1 VGISAQSSISHD
13 PLEFNMPFARTLL
26 AAALAGSFTLPSFAV
41 TATAE
46 TPNIADAV
54 GDADDPAVWLHPTD
68 ASKSLVITAIKNGGG
83 RVYDLGA
90 AQMQALD
97 PFPVSSGNS
106 RINNVDV
113 QYGFRL
119 ADGSRVDIA
128 VGTDRGQDVFRVWKI
143 DAAASANPLV
153 YIGSANPTRAFV
165 DKPNGSPNP
174 VSAQNTAYGMALW
187 RDVAA
192 DRTYV
197 LATQRSQAR
206 VAQFELVSQA
216 DGTVDT
222 KWVRDWSF
230 ESIAVGGSNVP
241 LAGKQFEGMV
251 VDQQTGM
258 LYAGQEDVGIWRVN
272 LKTGA
277 ADASPFVLSKTYDA
291 GSPLQADIEGLTI
304 YYGGH
309 GSGYLM
315 ASSQGD
321 NSFAVFDRQG
331 TNAFIGSFAVAE
343 AGGIDSVQESDGADV
358 TPVALPGFAQGLF
371 ITQDGD
377 NQAEGGT
384 NFKYVSWGAVAGEL
398 NLQVDTLSY
407 DPRNPLPVPEP
418 GTYALMLLGLGGL
431 GVMARRRRT

>member
-1 VGISAQSSISHD
+1 VKLRLA
-13 PLEFNMPFARTLL
+13 LNAV
-26 AAALAGSFTLPSFAV
+26 AAAAAACLFTLPARAV
-41 TATAE
+41 TAVAE
-46 TPNIADAV
+46 TPNIADTV
-54 GDADDPAVWLHPTD
+54 GDADDPAIWLHPSD

-90 AQMQALD
+90 AQVQALD

-113 QYGFRL
+113 QYGLRL

-128 VGTDRGQDVFRVWKI
+128 VGTDRGQDLFRVWKI
-143 DAAASANPLV
+143 DATASTNPLA
-153 YIGSANPTRAFV
+153 YIGSANPTRAFA
-165 DKPNGSPNP
+165 DKPDGSANP

-206 VAQFELVSQA
+206 VAQFELVAQA

-222 KWVRDWSF
+222 KRVREWSF
-230 ESIAVGGSNVP
+230 ESMTLGGGHVA

-258 LYAGQEDVGIWRVN
+258 LYAGQEDVGMWRVD

-277 ADASPFVLSKTYDA
+277 AESNPFVLSRTYDNT
-291 GSPLQADIEGLTI
+291 SPLQSDIEGLTI
-304 YYGGH
+304 YYGGQ

-331 TNAFIGSFAVAE
+331 ANAYLGSFAVGE
-343 AGGIDSVQESDGADV
+343 SGGIDGVQESDGADV
-358 TPVALPGFAQGLF
+358 TPVALPGFDQGLF

-384 NFKYVSWGAVAGEL
+384 NFKYVSWGAVAGEMG
-398 NLQVDTLSY
+398 LQVDTLAY
-407 DPRNPLPVPEP
+407 DPRNPLPVPELQ
-418 GTYALMLLGLGGL
+418 TYALMLAGL
-431 GVMARRRRT
+431 GVVGFITLRRRPD